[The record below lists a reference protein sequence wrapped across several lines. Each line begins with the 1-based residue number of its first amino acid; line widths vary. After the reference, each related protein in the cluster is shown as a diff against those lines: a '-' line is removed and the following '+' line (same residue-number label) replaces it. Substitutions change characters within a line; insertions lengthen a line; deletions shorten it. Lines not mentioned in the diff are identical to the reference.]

1 MQKRQLTHLIIN
13 DPSSIDYLINYKNN
27 PGERMYLLLLSSDGH
42 HKLFMNNLFYLDHEL
57 DIEQVWY
64 SDTDNYF
71 NYLQMNLMEHVLL
84 ESTKTFQA
92 RFLIPL
98 MNLVDECHFEL
109 GSECVDRV
117 RMIKDEK
124 EQQLMIE
131 ASKINDL
138 VVDEVINICAKGDLT
153 EEEVSKQLE
162 GIYQNRVYRNSFE
175 PIVAYGKM
183 VLTTIIVE

>member
-1 MQKRQLTHLIIN
+1 
-13 DPSSIDYLINYKNN
+13 
-27 PGERMYLLLLSSDGH
+27 
-42 HKLFMNNLFYLDHEL
+42 MNVN
-57 DIEQVWY
+57 
-64 SDTDNYF
+64 
-71 NYLQMNLMEHVLL
+71 
-84 ESTKTFQA
+84 
-92 RFLIPL
+92 
-98 MNLVDECHFEL
+98 FEL

-162 GIYQNRVYRNSFE
+162 GIYQKTWLYRKF
-175 PIVAYGKM
+175 
-183 VLTTIIVE
+183 L